1 MTYKNPKTLIIA
13 EAGVNHNGDFG
24 SAIKLIDVAS
34 NCGADYVKF
43 QTFKADK
50 ITSKKADLAKYQKNF
65 VSYVNQQEMLRALEL
80 SQEQHKA
87 LYTYCSKKSA
97 RYLSTAFDNESLSFL
112 EKLGLQHLKVPSG
125 ELTNLPYLRK
135 IAALKKDVI
144 ISTGMASLTEVADA
158 LLALENEGMKR
169 EQITVLHCTTDYP
182 APMADV
188 NLRSME
194 TIKNELGV
202 KIGYSD
208 HTRGWEVAV
217 AAVALGAS
225 VIEKHFTLDR
235 NLPGPDHAA
244 SLEPDELHKMIK
256 SIKNIELAMGNDTKE
271 PSKQELINA
280 KLIRKSIFAET
291 KILAGERFSSRNLTT
306 KRPGSGISPMKWD
319 ALVGQTSSRDYEI
332 DEQICIQEIMKS

>member
-1 MTYKNPKTLIIA
+1 
-13 EAGVNHNGDFG
+13 
-24 SAIKLIDVAS
+24 
-34 NCGADYVKF
+34 
-43 QTFKADK
+43 
-50 ITSKKADLAKYQKNF
+50 
-65 VSYVNQQEMLRALEL
+65 
-80 SQEQHKA
+80 
-87 LYTYCSKKSA
+87 
-97 RYLSTAFDNESLSFL
+97 
-112 EKLGLQHLKVPSG
+112 
-125 ELTNLPYLRK
+125 
-135 IAALKKDVI
+135 
-144 ISTGMASLTEVADA
+144 
-158 LLALENEGMKR
+158 
-169 EQITVLHCTTDYP
+169 
-182 APMADV
+182 MADV

-291 KILAGERFSSRNLTT
+291 KIFAGERFSSSNLTT

-319 ALVGQTSSRDYEI
+319 SLVGQTSTRDYDI